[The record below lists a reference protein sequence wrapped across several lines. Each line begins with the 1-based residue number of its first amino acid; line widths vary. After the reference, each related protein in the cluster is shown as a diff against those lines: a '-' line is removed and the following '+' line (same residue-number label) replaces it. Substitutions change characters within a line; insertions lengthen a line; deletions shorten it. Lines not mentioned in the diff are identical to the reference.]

1 MIVFTKKYHE
11 AIKEGKI
18 TLTFRAWDTLKVL
31 RGKIYRAYNLGLI
44 KVLDVDFKKLENI
57 TIEEV
62 KSCGYKNMEEFRDD
76 FQKIAKRDIDFDRER
91 AVRIEFEYIGEDIE
105 NYKKAMG
112 DVKDSELFD
121 IKEKLLKLEQKG
133 KKQWAVRALE
143 LLRKKDYMSFT
154 EMERALKTP
163 SEKVRQRM
171 KKLKTL
177 NLTSSDSK
185 MGYSITPLGVK
196 LLKSMNK

>member
-1 MIVFTKKYHE
+1 MITFTKKYHD

-18 TLTFRAWDTLKVL
+18 NLTFRSWDTLRVL

-44 KVLDVDFKKLENI
+44 KVLDVDFKKLAAI
-57 TIEEV
+57 STEEI
-62 KSCGYKNMEEFRDD
+62 KRCGYKNAEEFQED
-76 FQKIAKRDIDFDRER
+76 FQHIARRDVDFKIER

-133 KKQWAVRALE
+133 KKQWAVKILE
-143 LLRKKDYMSFT
+143 LLKKKEYVT
-154 EMERALKTP
+154 PEAMEKALKSSP
-163 SEKVRQRM
+163 DRVKQSM
-171 KKLKTL
+171 KKLKAL
-177 NLTSSDSK
+177 NLTAKDRK

>member
-31 RGKIYRAYNLGLI
+31 RGKIYRANNVGLI
-44 KVLDVDFKKLENI
+44 KVLDVDFKKLA
-57 TIEEV
+57 TVTLEEV
-62 KSCGYKNMEEFRDD
+62 RQCGYRTMEEFRED
-76 FQKIAKRDIDFDRER
+76 FQKIARRDIDFERER

-121 IKEKLLKLEQKG
+121 IKEKLLKIEQKG

-143 LLRKKDYMSFT
+143 LLRKKEYISFS
-154 EMERALKTP
+154 EMERALRTP
-163 SEKVRQRM
+163 SDRVRHRM
-171 KKLKTL
+171 KKLKAL

>member
-31 RGKIYRAYNLGLI
+31 RGKIYRANNVGLI
-44 KVLDVDFKKLENI
+44 KVLDVDFKKLA
-57 TIEEV
+57 TVTLEEV
-62 KSCGYKNMEEFRDD
+62 RQCGYRTMEEFRED
-76 FQKIAKRDIDFDRER
+76 FQKIARRDIDFERER

-121 IKEKLLKLEQKG
+121 IKEKLLKIEQRG

-143 LLRKKDYMSFT
+143 LLRKKEYISFS
-154 EMERALKTP
+154 EMERALRTP
-163 SEKVRQRM
+163 SDRVRHRM
-171 KKLKTL
+171 KKLKAL